1 MSLWRVVGLASAVAM
16 AAAGTANARIVVVAD
31 GLDNPS
37 GLAVSWSGRVFVAEA
52 GHGGDR
58 RVEWL
63 APFHYALAG
72 NTGRVSMLLPRGGLV
87 RHSFSDGGWV
97 PIVSGLPSVALGE
110 GGEVVGPSGLAFRGN
125 ALFAGIGAAV
135 PGSGTTAAVR
145 RITMLPRAIW
155 EVDTWPLVQELTA
168 DDLSAASMPYGLTF
182 DRSRT
187 ALYIADT
194 GANAVLRGFGW
205 RYTPHVFKAWD
216 DNPMPTAV
224 AFGPDGCLYVSML
237 GHYPFAPGSARIE
250 RVHPDGQ
257 SEVVGAEL
265 TALTDIKFDRA
276 GRLYAVQVAEFDG
289 ERWLPNTGAVLRI
302 DGSEVEVV
310 AGDLNFPNKI
320 AFGRCGELYIT
331 VNSAYSPPNSGQVV
345 MIAADG

>member
-1 MSLWRVVGLASAVAM
+1 MSLWRVAGLAAAVG
-16 AAAGTANARIVVVAD
+16 AAAGGTANARIVVVAD
-31 GLDNPS
+31 GLDNPC
-37 GLAVSWSGRVFVAEA
+37 GVAVSWGGRVFVAEA

-58 RVEWL
+58 PVEWL
-63 APFHYALAG
+63 APFDYAFAG
-72 NTGRVSMLLPRGGLV
+72 NTGRVSVLLGGG
-87 RHSFSDGGWV
+87 RWA
-97 PIVSGLPSVALGE
+97 PIVSGLPSVALG
-110 GGEVVGPSGLAFRGN
+110 GGAEVVGPSGLAFRGT
-125 ALFAGIGAAV
+125 ALFASIGAAV

-155 EVDTWPLVQELTA
+155 EVDTWPLVQGLTA

-187 ALYIADT
+187 ALYIADA

-237 GHYPFAPGSARIE
+237 GHYPFAAGSTRIE
-250 RVHPDGQ
+250 RVHPDGE
-257 SEVVGAEL
+257 SEIVASGL
-265 TALTDIKFDRA
+265 TALTDVKFDRA
-276 GRLYAVQVAEFDG
+276 GWLYAVQFGEFDG

-302 DGSEVEVV
+302 ESTGEATVI

-320 AFGRCGELYIT
+320 AFGKRGELYVT
-331 VNSAYSPPNSGQVV
+331 VNSAYSPPYSGQVL
-345 MIAADG
+345 MITGEG